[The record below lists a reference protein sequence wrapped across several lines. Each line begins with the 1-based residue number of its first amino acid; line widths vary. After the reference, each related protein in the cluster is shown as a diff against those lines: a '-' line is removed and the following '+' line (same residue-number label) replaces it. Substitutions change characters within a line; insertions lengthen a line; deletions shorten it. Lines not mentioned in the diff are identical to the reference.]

1 MGSYHSDRVAV
12 GVWAP
17 GPPPKSAVE
26 RGVWVGIVV
35 IVLPP
40 PKCALDI
47 GTV

>member
-26 RGVWVGIVV
+26 RGVWVGIV
-35 IVLPP
+35 LLP

-47 GTV
+47 GV